1 MRSIKTINDPE
12 AFKLLGDETRRK
24 MVFLLRAKEM
34 TVSQVAEEID
44 LTPQAVYHHI
54 RKLVEGE
61 MVEVSREVRVDHII
75 ESYYRATAE
84 CFHIVVGKTKN
95 HTHV

>member
-1 MRSIKTINDPE
+1 MRSIKTINDPG

-34 TVSQVAEEID
+34 TVSQVAEELD

-54 RKLVEGE
+54 RKLVEG
-61 MVEVSREVRVDHII
+61 VLVKNGRNRDSL
-75 ESYYRATAE
+75 
-84 CFHIVVGKTKN
+84 GKITRM
-95 HTHV
+95 